1 MEYGVFVEI
10 PSTGC
15 EGLIRMSEV
24 GGDTFKA
31 DKENHC
37 IIGYNTGE
45 KIKLGDD
52 VSIVVKFVDIER
64 KNIDLTLIR
73 L

>member
-1 MEYGVFVEI
+1 MDGESFFSFRGLFPPQ
-10 PSTGC
+10 PS
-15 EGLIRMSEV
+15 
-24 GGDTFKA
+24 A
-31 DKENHC
+31 W
-37 IIGYNTGE
+37 E